1 MAESLPYAGEEL
13 APDEATAAGNTG
25 SWAKAAAA
33 WPTGRFSNRRPRM
46 KTFPSVL
53 EVVGNTPIVHL
64 SRIGAG
70 LPGQIYGKLE
80 FMNPGGS
87 VKDRIG
93 VRMLL
98 EAEKRGEIK
107 PGDTLIE
114 PTSGNTGIGLAMA
127 AAVRGYRMII
137 TMPEKMS
144 REKQVVLEALGAE
157 IIRTPTEAAWD
168 APDSHI
174 SVAKRL
180 KEVIPNA
187 HILDQ
192 YGNEDNPLAHAE
204 GTGREILEQ
213 MEGRVDAIVAGA
225 GTGGTISGIARTVKA
240 AVPTCQ
246 IIGVDPV
253 GSILA
258 GPGEIKSYKV
268 EGIGYDFIPDVLDLS
283 LIDRWIKSEDGP
295 SFRVARQLIR
305 KEGLLCGGSSGTA
318 MWAAM
323 QVAKEMPEGSR
334 IVVILPDS
342 VRNYMTKFVDDTW
355 MRQNGFSDVDRDYGT
370 IADMMRA
377 LPGRQVI
384 TVEDDR
390 SLRQAVELFKAHGI
404 SQMPCT
410 TDGRL
415 SGIVTESDVLR
426 FMVDGRDPGT
436 PLAEVMVRRVSTV
449 SEADEASAL
458 PMIFE
463 KGEVAIVVDGD
474 RTVKAVLTKM
484 DFIDFVA
491 GSRPTA

>member
-1 MAESLPYAGEEL
+1 MTTYPSIL
-13 APDEATAAGNTG
+13 EA
-25 SWAKAAAA
+25 
-33 WPTGRFSNRRPRM
+33 
-46 KTFPSVL
+46 
-53 EVVGNTPIVHL
+53 VGGTPMVHL

-70 LPGQIYGKLE
+70 LPAQIYGKCE

-98 EAEKRGEIK
+98 EAEKRGDIK

-114 PTSGNTGIGLAMA
+114 PTSGNTGIGMAMA

-144 REKQVVLEALGAE
+144 REKQIVLEALGAE
-157 IIRTPTEAAWD
+157 IIRTPTEAAFD

-180 KEVIPNA
+180 QQVLPNA

-192 YGNEDNPLAHAE
+192 YGNEDNPLAHVY

-213 MEGRVDAIVAGA
+213 MDGRVDAIVAGA
-225 GTGGTISGIARTVKA
+225 GTGGTITGIARAVKA
-240 AVPTCQ
+240 ELPNCQ
-246 IIGVDPV
+246 IIGVDPE

-258 GPGEIKSYKV
+258 GPSEPRSYKV
-268 EGIGYDFIPDVLDLS
+268 EGIGYDFIPDVLDRS
-283 LIDRWIKSEDGP
+283 LVDRWIKSEDGP
-295 SFRVARQLIR
+295 SFRTARQLIR
-305 KEGLLCGGSSGTA
+305 KEGLLVGGSSGTS
-318 MWAAM
+318 MWAAL
-323 QVAKEMPEGSR
+323 QVAKEMPAGSR
-334 IVVILPDS
+334 IVVVLPDS

-355 MRQNGFSDVDRDYGT
+355 MRQHGFSSVDRDHGS

-377 LPGRQVI
+377 LPDQKVLTI
-384 TVEDDR
+384 EDDQT
-390 SLRQAVELFKAHGI
+390 LAQAVERFKAHGI

-415 SGIVTESDVLR
+415 SGIVTESDLLH
-426 FMVDGRDPGT
+426 FMIDGRDPAT

-449 SEADEASAL
+449 RATDEASAL
-458 PMIFE
+458 PAIFE
-463 KGEVAIVVDGD
+463 RGEVAIVVDD
-474 RTVKAVLTKM
+474 ARSVQAVLTKM
-484 DFIDFVA
+484 DFIELVA
-491 GSRPTA
+491 GRLPSPR